1 MSDTRQL
8 VSLSI
13 HRNFKHYNML
23 DDKDKKLPDATEN
36 QSADSKESV
45 KKLAKEKEIKDISSE
60 VKKSEENITDKELTI
75 QEKDSVD
82 EGKTE
87 NKNSKSE
94 DADKEIVLLEAKK
107 EKLEEVIGKGA
118 EVEEVKGEAKAVKLT
133 EEEVTKT
140 KDAEKELVVPE
151 DKEEG
156 KSQVAVDEVEKH
168 IAKKSENLHKVSEVP
183 MEDYKALKLEGVVA
197 VINDL
202 IEKHPIQA
210 IKKHVDVLKKVF
222 NKNFG
227 NLLKEAKK
235 EFLDQGGNTIDF
247 YYKNP
252 IQEQYNKL
260 LFEYKKRLKK
270 YYKELEKNYEENL
283 LRKNNV
289 IEELKDLI
297 DNGEANSM
305 YKQFNTIQEKWREIG
320 PVAREHY
327 SNLWQ
332 TYHFHIERFYDLLHL
347 RNDLRD
353 LDFKHNLEEKIK
365 LIAQAESLSQSDNI
379 KNAFDE
385 LQILHRRWKE
395 EIGPVARK
403 DREDVWDRFSAATK
417 KIHDKRHEFFD
428 GLKDKFNEN
437 LLKKESLID
446 EINAYDTLK
455 NKTHRDWQ
463 RSIKDFEGF
472 REQFF
477 AIGRVP
483 RSKNNAI
490 WNKFKEVT
498 KEFNKKKNAYYKG
511 IKEEQH
517 ENLNRKIKLVEK
529 AESFRDS
536 EDWDTVTEVM
546 KKIQAEWKTI
556 GHVPRK
562 HSDKIWNRFKEAC
575 NHYFDKLHAIQ
586 DTVNEEKFE
595 VYAKK
600 KKYLEVLKTKIEE
613 EKFVPDL
620 KQLKSYIKEWNE
632 LGVVPMKQ
640 AYING
645 KFNKLLDAC
654 FENLSLDKKE
664 STMIR
669 YRNMIQSYVELKEYR
684 KLDYEIQI
692 VRKKT
697 DEITKEKQQLENNMQ
712 FFSNAD
718 ESNPM
723 IKKILKTIDRYKSDL
738 EIWEAKLRFLR
749 TLNV

>member
-23 DDKDKKLPDATEN
+23 DDKDNKLPDATEN

-45 KKLAKEKEIKDISSE
+45 KKTAKEKEIKELSSE
-60 VKKSEENITDKELTI
+60 VEKLEENITDKELTI

-82 EGKTE
+82 EDETG

-94 DADKEIVLLEAKK
+94 DADEEIVLLETKNEKPEEVTSKEPEVEEVKEEAKVVKVTEEEVTKTKDADKEIVLLEAKK
-107 EKLEEVIGKGA
+107 EKPEEVIDKGA
-118 EVEEVKGEAKAVKLT
+118 EVEEVKEEAKAVKVT

-168 IAKKSENLHKVSEVP
+168 IAKKLENLHKVSEVP

-498 KEFNKKKNAYYKG
+498 KEFNKKKNTYYKG

-529 AESFRDS
+529 AESFRES

-562 HSDKIWNRFKEAC
+562 HSDKIW
-575 NHYFDKLHAIQ
+575 
-586 DTVNEEKFE
+586 KF
-595 VYAKK
+595 
-600 KKYLEVLKTKIEE
+600 
-613 EKFVPDL
+613 
-620 KQLKSYIKEWNE
+620 
-632 LGVVPMKQ
+632 
-640 AYING
+640 
-645 KFNKLLDAC
+645 
-654 FENLSLDKKE
+654 
-664 STMIR
+664 
-669 YRNMIQSYVELKEYR
+669 
-684 KLDYEIQI
+684 
-692 VRKKT
+692 
-697 DEITKEKQQLENNMQ
+697 
-712 FFSNAD
+712 
-718 ESNPM
+718 
-723 IKKILKTIDRYKSDL
+723 
-738 EIWEAKLRFLR
+738 
-749 TLNV
+749 